1 MEELN
6 KNVPQL
12 PWIVTIIGIAVAGYF
27 FLSASKISTEIL
39 NHQNELDAYNLKLAQ
54 YKKLE
59 ETYGYGSKR
68 YYAKQ
73 PILIL
78 KTAGNEGKIVV
89 FWDSSNLPVPK
100 GTESAIRFNFERDT
114 SVDAEWAKDWYG
126 DGHLTDLI
134 VTPRKN
140 AGCYPVTFTNNLND
154 DKFQV
159 LVVVK

>member
-6 KNVPQL
+6 KKIPQL
-12 PWIVTIIGIAVAGYF
+12 PWIIAVVGIVVAGYF

-39 NHQNELDAYNLKLAQ
+39 NNQNELDAYNLKLAQ

-59 ETYGYGSKR
+59 AIYGHSSYR

-73 PILIL
+73 PMLIL
-78 KTAGNEGKIVV
+78 RTAGNEGRIVV
-89 FWDSSNLPVPK
+89 FWDSSDLTVPD
-100 GTESAIRFNFERDT
+100 GTIPTIKQVTKLEAKW
-114 SVDAEWAKDWYG
+114 AEGWYG
-126 DGHLTDLI
+126 EGNHLSDLI
-134 VTPRKN
+134 VTPGKS
-140 AGCYPVTFTNNLND
+140 AGCYPVTFTNNVSD